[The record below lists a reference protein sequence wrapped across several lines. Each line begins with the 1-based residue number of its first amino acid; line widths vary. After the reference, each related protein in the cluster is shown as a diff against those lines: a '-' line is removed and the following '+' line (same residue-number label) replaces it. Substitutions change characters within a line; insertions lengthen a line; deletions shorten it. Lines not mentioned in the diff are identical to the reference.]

1 MKETFNLTYLGLF
14 PLGRSPSGKDMG
26 IKMKKFL
33 LTGIICLCGTLFGC
47 SNNHDMTDSNDGLL
61 IQNSISSTEE
71 SSLIDNVLN
80 AEGENQTEDSNIISA
95 EELADSFGILILLP
109 ENSSWIADEEYC
121 LVDENNLKIA
131 YHDFIADTDCT
142 LLVSKNNNLN
152 LPQNEYDE
160 TLNESW
166 EGKTISS
173 QNIVVKVQNKGNDE
187 KMVLATWEYNEYQ
200 FAIIGEDKNDSN
212 SIPKVAL
219 NIIKNLD

>member
-1 MKETFNLTYLGLF
+1 MVEGEY
-14 PLGRSPSGKDMG
+14 
-26 IKMKKFL
+26 MKKSIFFL
-33 LTGIICLCGTLFGC
+33 AGIICLCGTLFGC
-47 SNNHDMTDSNDGLL
+47 SNNHNREEPNDDLP

-80 AEGENQTEDSNIISA
+80 AEGEKQTEDSNIIGA

-166 EGKTISS
+166 EGKTTSS
-173 QNIVVKVQNKGNDE
+173 QNIVVKVQNKSNDE